1 MFNIENDVSDD
12 NAPGWQKTALAQMLE
27 ADDLEPGADA
37 SYSLC
42 KLIYLYHPLGAK
54 MVDRPVKMAM
64 YEPRKVQVQSPVL
77 KQLADAYDR
86 EWKAI
91 KADAYIANVARQSR
105 IYGVASIAMLV
116 NGEASNE
123 GLDFTTLAGA
133 SLSFNVLDPLNTAGS
148 IVLNQDPNA
157 TDFQKVNSLSVN
169 GKNYHSSRYCV
180 IMNEDP
186 IYLAYNGAAFG
197 FNGRSAYQRALF
209 PLKSYIQVM
218 RSDNMVARKAGL
230 IIAKMKNMGSA
241 IQNKIQQAASSV
253 KRMMLRQGG
262 TGDVLQI
269 GADDIIESLNLQNL
283 DSTLDTARNHIIA
296 DIASACDMP
305 AIIMNSETFTK
316 GFGEGTEDA
325 KAVAVYIDD
334 VRRWLE
340 ALYQFFI
347 RIVQY
352 RAWDAVFFE
361 NLKREIPEI
370 EGNWASNFA
379 DWQRTFDYVWP
390 SSLKEPES
398 EKVKVDETRAKTVVS
413 VGELMLAQFSAD
425 PENRANVLLWMA
437 ENVNMNERMFGSRL
451 ELDGEALLRYQ
462 PPAPPTMGGDGALGK
477 EPELETY

>member
-1 MFNIENDVSDD
+1 MFNFENDVSDD
-12 NAPGWQKTALAQMLE
+12 NAPGWRKTALAQMLE
-27 ADDLEPGADA
+27 SEDIEPGSEA
-37 SYSLC
+37 SYGLC

-64 YEPRKVQVQSPVL
+64 YEPRSVQVQSPVR
-77 KQLADAYDR
+77 KQLADAFER

-91 KADAYIANVARQSR
+91 KADSYIANVARQSR

-116 NGEASNE
+116 NGEDTNE
-123 GLDFTTLAGA
+123 AVVFEKLAGA
-133 SLSFNVLDPLNTAGS
+133 AITFNVLDPLNTAGS

-157 TDFQKVNSLSVN
+157 TDFQKVAAMHVNS
-169 GKNYHSSRYCV
+169 KPYHGSRYV
-180 IMNEDP
+180 VTMNEDP

-241 IQNKIQQAASSV
+241 IQNKIQQAASSI
-253 KRMMLRQGG
+253 KRIMLRQGG

-269 GADDIIESLNLQNL
+269 GPDDVVESLNLQNL
-283 DSTLDTARNHIIA
+283 DKTLDTARNHIIA

-325 KAVAVYIDD
+325 KAVAVYVDD
-334 VRRWLE
+334 VRKWLE
-340 ALYQFFI
+340 PLYQFFI

-352 RAWDAVFFE
+352 RAWDETFFAA
-361 NLKREIPEI
+361 LKTEVPELN
-370 EGNWASNFA
+370 GDWKSNFT
-379 DWQRTFDYVWP
+379 DWCRTFDYVWP

-413 VGELMLAQFSAD
+413 VGEVLLPQFTTD
-425 PENRANVLLWMA
+425 PTNRANLIMWMA
-437 ENVNMNERMFGSRL
+437 ENMNMNERMFGSRL
-451 ELDGEALLRYQ
+451 ELDGDELLKYQ
-462 PPAPPTMGGDGALGK
+462 PPVAPQMGEGDDN
-477 EPELETY
+477 EPEPKDTY

>member
-12 NAPGWQKTALAQMLE
+12 NAPGWAKTALSQMLE
-27 ADDLEPGADA
+27 GDDIEPGSDA
-37 SYSLC
+37 SYGLC

-64 YEPRKVQVQSPVL
+64 YEPRTVQVQSPVR
-77 KQLADAYDR
+77 KQLADAFER

-91 KADAYIANVARQSR
+91 RADAYIANVARQAR
-105 IYGVASIAMLV
+105 IYGVASISMLV
-116 NGEASNE
+116 NGQKTNDA
-123 GLDFTTLAGA
+123 LDFVTLAGA
-133 SLSFNVLDPLNTAGS
+133 AITFNVLDPLNTAGS

-157 TDFQKVNSLSVN
+157 SDFQKVSSLTVNSQP
-169 GKNYHSSRYCV
+169 YHSSRYCV
-180 IMNEDP
+180 VMNEDP

-230 IIAKMKNMGSA
+230 IVAKMKNMGSA
-241 IQNKIQQAASSV
+241 IQNKIQQAASAI
-253 KRMMLRQGG
+253 KRIMLRQGG

-269 GADDIIESLNLQNL
+269 GPEDVIESLNLQNL
-283 DSTLDTARNHIIA
+283 DKTLDTARNHIIA

-340 ALYQFFI
+340 PLYQFFI

-352 RAWDAVFFE
+352 RAWDEAFFS
-361 NLKREIPEI
+361 NLRTEIPEL
-370 EGNWASNFA
+370 EGNWKSNFA
-379 DWQRTFDYVWP
+379 EWQRTFDYVWP

-413 VGELMLAQFSAD
+413 VGELLLAQFSAD
-425 PENRANVLLWMA
+425 PTNRANVIMWMA
-437 ENVNMNERMFGSRL
+437 ENMNMNERMFASRL
-451 ELDGEALLRYQ
+451 DIDGEKLMEYQ
-462 PPAPPTMGGDGALGK
+462 PPTMVSDEPD

>member
-12 NAPGWQKTALAQMLE
+12 NAPGWAKTALAQMLE
-27 ADDLEPGADA
+27 GDDIEPGSDA
-37 SYSLC
+37 SYGLC

-64 YEPRKVQVQSPVL
+64 YEPRVVQVQSPVR
-77 KQLADAYDR
+77 KQLADAFER

-91 KADAYIANVARQSR
+91 RADAYIANVARQAR
-105 IYGVASIAMLV
+105 IYGVASVSMLV
-116 NGEASNE
+116 SGQETNSEV
-123 GLDFTTLAGA
+123 DFQSLAGA
-133 SLSFNVLDPLNTAGS
+133 SISFNVLDPLNTAGA

-157 TDFQKVNSLSVN
+157 SDFQKVASLTVNS
-169 GKNYHSSRYCV
+169 KAYHAARYCV
-180 IMNEDP
+180 VMNEDP

-241 IQNKIQQAASSV
+241 IQNKIQQAASTI
-253 KRMMLRQGG
+253 KRIMLRQGG

-269 GADDIIESLNLQNL
+269 GPDDVIESLNLQNL
-283 DSTLDTARNHIIA
+283 DKTLDTARNHIIA

-340 ALYQFFI
+340 PLYQFFI

-352 RAWDAVFFE
+352 RAWDEAFFA
-361 NLKREIPEI
+361 NLRREIPEL
-370 EGNWASNFA
+370 EGNWSSNFA

-398 EKVKVDETRAKTVVS
+398 EKVKIDETRAKTVVS
-413 VGELMLAQFSAD
+413 VGELLLNQFTAD
-425 PENRANVLLWMA
+425 PQNRANVILWMA
-437 ENVNMNERMFGSRL
+437 ENMNMNERMFGSRL
-451 ELDGEALLRYQ
+451 EIDGEKLMEYTPPQ
-462 PPAPPTMGGDGALGK
+462 PPQMGDEQEDPDLD
-477 EPELETY
+477 TY